1 MFKKYTIVFVVVIA
15 FALSLSVAFAQNGLT
30 IPGTT
35 ATGTPPV
42 RYTLDLACM
51 QTAVGGR
58 DTAIIAA
65 TDVFYSAMKSALETR
80 KAELVASWGLTI
92 PVERRATRRAAC
104 NKFYASS
111 KQARTALRAA
121 KKSAWDKFY
130 ADSKACK
137 GVASDEL
144 GGRGIDANW

>member
-15 FALSLSVAFAQNGLT
+15 FALSLSVALAQSDPAVPNS
-30 IPGTT
+30 TT
-35 ATGTPPV
+35 VAAPM

-65 TDVFYSAMKSALETR
+65 ADVFYSAIKSALETR

-92 PVERRATRRAAC
+92 PVERRATRRAAW